1 MTEDERF
8 ELANEIADEY
18 IDGTHRLDMQE
29 ALRLLDILAGSDFW
43 PGRTSPGA
51 GIGETDA

>member
-18 IDGTHRLDMQE
+18 IDGTHRLGMQE

-43 PGRTSPGA
+43 PGRTSPGS
-51 GIGETDA
+51 EPLDA